1 MQLQDH
7 DLGAVMETQW
17 HSSHDWN
24 IAKDVAFLQWQTKQ
38 DKAAEL
44 LYKQDKAVG
53 FSLCEKATG
62 M

>member
-1 MQLQDH
+1 MLT
-7 DLGAVMETQW
+7 ETW
-17 HSSHDWN
+17 DSSHDWN